1 MLFFG
6 HCNCRLNYDDKFMF
20 ILCPFGYV
28 FALVNSSGRLLVFVY
43 ISSSFRGFSLY
54 SIIPNVGDYYIISI
68 LYSALICVACDNVVS
83 HNFPVGQR
91 EAKTAKTHINTVW
104 HLNPVMIALPVL
116 LPAIG

>member
-1 MLFFG
+1 
-6 HCNCRLNYDDKFMF
+6 MF

-91 EAKTAKTHINTVW
+91 EDKTAKTHINTVW

-116 LPAIG
+116 LTAIG